1 MNVLEVL
8 ALVAVV
14 VAKKEGTAIDPTDFF
29 GIEDKVKSIV
39 ESPNQAIRSL
49 LKEFAGITWDG
60 CGGHEDHESQVS
72 ETGGLQ
78 TPVLFFQLETATMTI
93 TLDTK
98 NTITTGTCAGRPVE
112 FAQCMWCWIFA
123 DTDPKAAVE
132 KVTGR
137 VSLRN
142 HK

>member
-60 CGGHEDHESQVS
+60 KTRLVETILGAAKDHCAADLILASEAVSERRYQDAMDILKYDRLIPHTLSVNVVRDAQQVVLDWKRQNEVEAVS
-72 ETGGLQ
+72 ETIEEG
-78 TPVLFFQLETATMTI
+78 
-93 TLDTK
+93 
-98 NTITTGTCAGRPVE
+98 
-112 FAQCMWCWIFA
+112 
-123 DTDPKAAVE
+123 
-132 KVTGR
+132 VT
-137 VSLRN
+137 V
-142 HK
+142 